1 MKIKNTIVDNI
12 FFLEFIIVRPPNI
25 NYNFIYIYYLKNIF
39 KEKLKINIKKIIYF
53 YELYN
58 HQLSLVNL

>member
-12 FFLEFIIVRPPNI
+12 FFLDFIIVRPPNI

-53 YELYN
+53 YEL
-58 HQLSLVNL
+58 